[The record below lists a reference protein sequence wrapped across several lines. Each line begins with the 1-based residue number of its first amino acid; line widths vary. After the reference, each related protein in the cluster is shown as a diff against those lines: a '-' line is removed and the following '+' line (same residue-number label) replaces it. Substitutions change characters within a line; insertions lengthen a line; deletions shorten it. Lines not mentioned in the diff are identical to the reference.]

1 MLPNGNGVGI
11 EAGPFALPEGGH
23 YAMEVRNMSRAP
35 AMSLPEL
42 RSILAT
48 DRDRVRLIDV
58 RSREESAAGT
68 IPGALNIPVS
78 ELENALRMEPADFQA
93 TYFAEKLRPEE
104 ENLVFFCQIGS
115 NECHAMQTARELEY
129 LGANYEDNY
138 RAWQAKEG

>member
-1 MLPNGNGVGI
+1 HHPL
-11 EAGPFALPEGGH
+11 FSSLT
-23 YAMEVRNMSRAP
+23 SAP
-35 AMSLPEL
+35 AVSLPEL

-93 TYFAEKLRPEE
+93 TYFAEKPRLEE

-129 LGANYEDNY
+129 LGANYEDEY
-138 RAWQAKEG
+138 RAWQGKED

>member
-11 EAGPFALPEGGH
+11 EAGPFALPEGGR
-23 YAMEVRNMSRAP
+23 YAMEVRNMSR
-35 AMSLPEL
+35 
-42 RSILAT
+42 
-48 DRDRVRLIDV
+48 
-58 RSREESAAGT
+58 
-68 IPGALNIPVS
+68 VS

-93 TYFAEKLRPEE
+93 TYFAEKPRPEE